1 VRPVCAGDVPA
12 LRSLFQR
19 SEVSTAYGVE
29 HRDPYIRGVGERYTE
44 KTLSTDLASFASLSS
59 VFKKRASEYW
69 VAEHV
74 PSGAVAGMVAVEC
87 ISPGVGELRRMAVDE
102 AFRRRGLAMRLVLHA
117 LDFAQQAGLHTVT
130 LTTQSFNKAAISL
143 YKKAGFVEVVDSR
156 AGSGSSIKPF
166 TLVKLTIRL
175 PLVAPDGVRAENS
188 RATSLLAPVGGRG
201 SEGKRALGADAPRGG
216 AGSDPS
222 GGSASGGGGDDD
234 GSGDRASKRT
244 RPSWEPADGS
254 SQVDTAADTS

>member
-1 VRPVCAGDVPA
+1 MRPVCAGDVPA

-130 LTTQSFNKAAISL
+130 LTTQVGQCLPICSTTSRTLTWTFPRVICL
-143 YKKAGFVEVVDSR
+143 CFVTP
-156 AGSGSSIKPF
+156 SIV
-166 TLVKLTIRL
+166 LVC
-175 PLVAPDGVRAENS
+175 
-188 RATSLLAPVGGRG
+188 PV
-201 SEGKRALGADAPRGG
+201 L
-216 AGSDPS
+216 
-222 GGSASGGGGDDD
+222 
-234 GSGDRASKRT
+234 
-244 RPSWEPADGS
+244 
-254 SQVDTAADTS
+254 Q